1 MTHEQIRDLYDS
13 HPDMTLSQLSRLTG
27 RTVSELKRILMKG

>member
-1 MTHEQIRDLYDS
+1 MTKDQICDLYDS
-13 HPDMTLSQLSRLTG
+13 SPDMTLSQLSRLTG

>member
-1 MTHEQIRDLYDS
+1 MTHEQICDLYDS

-27 RTVSELKRILMKG
+27 RTVSELKRILMRG